1 MSLVNVVQVSP
12 LPIGP
17 GDSKNQT
24 TREINK
30 TNTMLTM
37 ISAQANADSSFD
49 PPTPTP
55 VTKPIIQHFCSKSE
69 TSSVMLGVIG
79 CILIVYSIIAK

>member
-1 MSLVNVVQVSP
+1 MSSVKVTQVSP

-24 TREINK
+24 AREINK
-30 TNTMLTM
+30 TNTLLTM
-37 ISAQANADSSFD
+37 MSAQANADSSFD

-55 VTKPIIQHFCSKSE
+55 VTPQVIQHFCSGP
-69 TSSVMLGVIG
+69 SVAISIGVIG
-79 CILIVYSIIAK
+79 CIFIIYSIIAK